1 MTVLIK
7 NVKAAIASFVRNNL
21 YIGLTGLV
29 LVKTERGFLSI
40 TVSQEFY
47 RGVIGQFD
55 LSKQAVD
62 NPQAKC

>member
-29 LVKTERGFLSI
+29 LVKNGNGVPLI
-40 TVSQEFY
+40 KVSQEFY
-47 RGVIGQFD
+47 QGSVKHYD
-55 LSKQAVD
+55 SSKQTED